1 MGSIFRNQEESLNP
15 GNLGVPILVK
25 CTGDPTLGFC
35 VAPHVSLHQ
44 QNVTLS
50 PPCASAEEIPG
61 TLCAISTR
69 SPGAPREGA
78 LTWWE
83 APLGMNRSSKGQSGK
98 NLEVQGAV
106 SHQM

>member
-15 GNLGVPILVK
+15 RNLGVPILVK

-61 TLCAISTR
+61 TLT
-69 SPGAPREGA
+69 PF
-78 LTWWE
+78 L
-83 APLGMNRSSKGQSGK
+83 
-98 NLEVQGAV
+98 QGAQV
-106 SHQM
+106 LPGREHPSGGRHPWA